1 MINYLISLPR
11 SIKKLLLIIN
21 DIFLS
26 VITINLAYFIRLEDI
41 FVLSPEQTLPILLSI
56 LIFLPMFLLNGL
68 YNNISRYNN
77 FKYLLKLAQLV
88 SIYSGIFFIVISYL
102 KIDSIP
108 RSITIIQPIIFF
120 LLILITRIILIFIIE
135 NYKVLANKNNTLIIF
150 SKITEIEKSINFIKN
165 YNYLIKGFVDLNL
178 RNLDQMINNIIIYHP
193 DKIEHLIEKY
203 EIKTIFVIKDE
214 LSDTEKKNIFLKL
227 NKFNIKI
234 KFFDTLKNA
243 EDNKLDLNIIL
254 KRNIKF
260 NFDQLNQEIK
270 QKTILITG
278 AGGSIGT
285 ELCNQI
291 INCEPKNLIIM
302 DHSEY
307 NLYKINLYL
316 KNHIKQKSLNINLIS
331 ILASITDKSAVKK
344 IFIQYKPNKVY
355 HSAAYKHVSIVEKN
369 PLISIKNNF
378 FGTLNLMDEALANN
392 CNKFVLIS
400 TDKAVNPVNIMG
412 ASKRLSE
419 MAIENYSTKKHQTIF
434 CAVRFGNVLDSSGS
448 VIPLFRKQIKEGG
461 PITVTHPE
469 VKRYFML
476 VSEAVSLVL
485 SADQMSTG
493 GEIFTLDMGE
503 QYKILD
509 LAKLMIKMN
518 GLIEK
523 NKMNP
528 EGDIEIK
535 LIGLNKEE
543 KLMEELNYS
552 STKLEKTNN
561 EKVYKTITKNINTE
575 EFKIMEDKIELIIKE
590 NNIEHLQKFL
600 KENIEGFKGV

>member
-21 DIFLS
+21 DILLS

-41 FVLSPEQTLPILLSI
+41 FVLSLEQSLPILLSI

-88 SIYSGIFFIVISYL
+88 SIYLGIFFIVISYL

-135 NYKVLANKNNTLIIF
+135 NYKVLANKNNTLVIF

-165 YNYLIKGFVDLNL
+165 YNYSIKGFVDLSL

-291 INCEPKNLIIM
+291 INCEPKSLIIM

-316 KNHIKQKSLNINLIS
+316 KYQIKQKSLNINLIS
-331 ILASITDKSAVKK
+331 ILGSITDKRAVKK
-344 IFIQYKPNKVY
+344 IFKEHKPNKVY

-419 MAIENYSTKKHQTIF
+419 MAIENYSTKEHQTVF

-448 VIPLFRKQIKEGG
+448 VIPLFRKQINEGG

-485 SADQMSTG
+485 SADQMSRG

-509 LAKLMIKMN
+509 LARLMIKMN

-575 EFKIMEDKIELIIKE
+575 EFRIMEDKIKLIIKE
-590 NNIEHLQKFL
+590 NKTEHLQKFL